1 MLRLLNRLLNA
12 AIGVAVFLMGAALL
26 NKYSGNHPWVPGVVL
41 CFAGVVLYLGN
52 AFLIRSYI
60 TKRAPEFADDEN
72 WEITAGT
79 GIVPRWVSFLGLLCI
94 PAFIAAAYGLLS
106 GIGRID

>member
-12 AIGVAVFLMGAALL
+12 AIAVAVFLVGAALL
-26 NKYSGNHPWVPGVVL
+26 NKYSGDRPWVAGAVL
-41 CFAGVVLYLGN
+41 CFAGVVLYFGN
-52 AFLIRSYI
+52 VFLIRSYI
-60 TKRAPEFADDEN
+60 TKRAPALADNET

-94 PAFIAAAYGLLS
+94 PAFIAA
-106 GIGRID
+106 GIWFVEWYWPD